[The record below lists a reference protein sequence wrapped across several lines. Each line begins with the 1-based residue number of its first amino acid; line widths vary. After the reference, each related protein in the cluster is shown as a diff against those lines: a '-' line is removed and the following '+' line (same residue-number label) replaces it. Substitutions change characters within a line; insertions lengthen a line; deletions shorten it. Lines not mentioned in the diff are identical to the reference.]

1 MGKQPLLDQNR
12 VNELAALFNAA
23 FLRSENTILCG
34 GAEEPVYLPATNKHP
49 HHRIYFTR
57 DYFRSALHEIA
68 HWCVAGKVRRQL
80 SDYGYWYYPDGRDQQ
95 QQLAFEAVE
104 AKPQSYEWLLSLSA
118 GQPFE
123 VSLDNLSG
131 SFEPDRFAFTQRVIN
146 EAQQLLKPSGR
157 GLPPRLAYFCEQL
170 QAHYQQQPLSQQLLV
185 KEGLKLLH
193 AIEPKQADSF
203 LEEQQQC
210 NVFASV

>member
-1 MGKQPLLDQNR
+1 MLDQHKT
-12 VNELAALFNAA
+12 NELAALFNAA

-49 HHRIYFTR
+49 HHRLFFTR

-80 SDYGYWYYPDGRDQQ
+80 PDYGYWYYPDGRDQD

-118 GQPFE
+118 GQQFE

-131 SFEPDRFAFTQRVIN
+131 SFEPDRFAFTQRVIY
-146 EAQQLLKPSGR
+146 EAQQLFKPNGR
-157 GLPPRLAYFCEQL
+157 GLPPRLACFCEQL
-170 QAHYQQQPLSQQLLV
+170 QAHYQQPPLSQQLLIA
-185 KEGLKLLH
+185 EGLQLLRVIDPVR
-193 AIEPKQADSF
+193 AQITF
-203 LEEQQQC
+203 EEL
-210 NVFASV
+210 

>member
-1 MGKQPLLDQNR
+1 M
-12 VNELAALFNAA
+12 
-23 FLRSENTILCG
+23 LCG
-34 GAEEPVYLPATNKHP
+34 GAAEPVYLPATNKHP
-49 HHRIYFTR
+49 HHRIFFTR

-80 SDYGYWYYPDGRDQQ
+80 LDYGYWYYPDGRDQQ

-118 GQPFE
+118 GQQFE

-131 SFEPDRFAFTQRVIN
+131 SYEPDRFAFTLRVMH
-146 EAQQLLKPSGR
+146 EAQQLFKPNGG
-157 GLPPRLAYFCEQL
+157 GLPPRLALFCQQL
-170 QAHYQQQPLSQQLLV
+170 QAHYQQPPLSLQLLA
-185 KEGLKLLH
+185 KAGHKLLQS
-193 AIEPKQADSF
+193 IDPIRADSF

-210 NVFASV
+210 NDFVSV